1 MRTRARRARFVLR
14 ERRRCARDGFCRMCL
29 SDVLVP
35 LARAVRDLM
44 PPGEFR
50 EHLDWARGE
59 REDPAWLGPFAALEG
74 VTLTEDREDDE
85 GPDLLK
91 PLTGY
96 ALYLL
101 NRYGGSGGRPG
112 PERIP

>member
-1 MRTRARRARFVLR
+1 MRARARRARYVLR

-59 REDPAWLGPFAALEG
+59 REEPAWLGP
-74 VTLTEDREDDE
+74 
-85 GPDLLK
+85 
-91 PLTGY
+91 LTGY
-96 ALYLL
+96 DLYLL